1 MVRVLLGDDSN
12 FQLGSLF
19 LGVGRG
25 GLVLILYGTFDKLR
39 DVSED
44 YNQPSCNSFL
54 SCDYVNFKEKR
65 SLTSYIQQFT
75 LQCFSLTCNTVQVD

>member
-1 MVRVLLGDDSN
+1 M
-12 FQLGSLF
+12 
-19 LGVGRG
+19 
-25 GLVLILYGTFDKLR
+25 LILYGTFNKLR

-65 SLTSYIQQFT
+65 SFTSYIQQFT
-75 LQCFSLTCNTVQVD
+75 LKCFSLTQFKLIDDKHLSHKLL